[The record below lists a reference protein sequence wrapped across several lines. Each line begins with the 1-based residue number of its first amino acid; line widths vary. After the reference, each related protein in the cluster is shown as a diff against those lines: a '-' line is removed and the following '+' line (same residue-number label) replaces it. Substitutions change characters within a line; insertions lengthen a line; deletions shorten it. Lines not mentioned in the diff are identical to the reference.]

1 MISESKVIA
10 TPHPP
15 HILKS
20 FMPILD
26 KFGDLFQEDNMRA
39 LVDHVCDFVEKNPV
53 PWVDINEER
62 IIFDREQV
70 FQCCKGSNVPVVAVF
85 EAIMDVFTVRNEC
98 KTWMCKSMSYGKFHE
113 QLSMHFGSR
122 LRYVYLHRDPR
133 DVCLSF
139 SKAPVGEAHY
149 YVIAETWRDLQEVAI
164 DLHNSVREGAMH
176 QLSYEALLSN
186 KQETLD
192 SLFQFLD
199 IRKKEQV
206 YGQILSREAYRRASK
221 SSLWRNL
228 VRGKS
233 VSEMQKTNGKGQKV

>member
-1 MISESKVIA
+1 M
-10 TPHPP
+10 
-15 HILKS
+15 
-20 FMPILD
+20 
-26 KFGDLFQEDNMRA
+26 N
-39 LVDHVCDFVEKNPV
+39 
-53 PWVDINEER
+53 
-62 IIFDREQV
+62 
-70 FQCCKGSNVPVVAVF
+70 
-85 EAIMDVFTVRNEC
+85 
-98 KTWMCKSMSYGKFHE
+98 YGKFHE

-149 YVIAETWRDLQEVAI
+149 YVIAETWRDLQEIAI
-164 DLHNSVREGAMH
+164 DLHNSVREGTMH

-199 IRKKEQV
+199 IRNKEQV

-233 VSEMQKTNGKGQKV
+233 FSEMQKTNGKGQKV